1 MTRAFDREW
10 LWRFDGIAP
19 ETIWSILADTARVN
33 EAAGLP
39 RHAIEEI
46 PQPDGAVQYFARC
59 RKGPFRLAWR
69 EQPVNWVHGQWFE
82 HCRHFQRG
90 PLALLCAGLVLEQTA
105 DGCQGRYRIVAEPA
119 NLIGEFMLRSGGFF
133 AVAGRTFT
141 RIADDARAF
150 ALGQRARPFATPP
163 PALAPGARPRVAA
176 MVRQIEATPHGHGLA
191 ARLAQFLLSAQEVD
205 VWHIRPLQLAR
216 EWRRDPREVV
226 ELCLQAVREGLL
238 ELHWELLCPRCRIA
252 KASVPALDQLP
263 SGAHCGTCNIDYE
276 RDFSRNVEAAF
287 RPGAAVRPVVSGEY
301 CLFGPISTPHILAQI
316 TVEAGGTRRLAAAL
330 PYGRY
335 RLRTLEPGDA
345 TEIDWS
351 EGGFPEVRIDRD
363 ERVFAGPAAS
373 DGELRL
379 INQAARPLTFIVEQ
393 QTWVRD
399 ALTADRVTAL
409 QAFRDLFSGEVL
421 RPGDEVG
428 IRRITLMFT
437 DLRGSTLL
445 YERIG
450 DAQAYRLVRE
460 HFAFLARTVREH
472 DGAIVKT
479 IGDAVMASFN
489 DPLDAVEAA
498 LAVQTRIAEFNRVH
512 GSEQIAIKLGLHV
525 GPCIGVTLND
535 RLDYFG
541 STVNMAARLEG
552 QSQGGDVVMS
562 EALLADPRVRA
573 RLADYA
579 LRRELAELKGFAR
592 PVGFVRLTPE
602 ALAGAPPAAL
612 ATGQPSPA

>member
-1 MTRAFDREW
+1 MTRAFEREW
-10 LWRFDGIAP
+10 VWRFEGVAP
-19 ETIWSILADTARVN
+19 ETIWAILADTRRVN

-39 RHAIEEI
+39 KQEIEEI
-46 PQPDGAVQYFARC
+46 PQPDGAVHYFARC

-69 EQPVNWVHGQWFE
+69 EQPVNWVDGQWFE
-82 HCRHFQRG
+82 HCRHFQKG
-90 PLALLCAGLVLEQTA
+90 PLASLCASLVIEPTA

-119 NLIGEFMLRSGGFF
+119 NLLGQAMLRSGAFF
-133 AVAGRTFT
+133 AGAGRTFT

-150 ALGQRARPFATPP
+150 ALGRRAQPFEAPP
-163 PALAPGARPRVAA
+163 PELAPGARARAEA
-176 MVRQIEATPHGHGLA
+176 MVRAIEATPHGHGLA
-191 ARLAQFLLSAQEVD
+191 AQLADFLLSAQEVD
-205 VWHIRPLQLAR
+205 VWRIRPLQLSR
-216 EWRRDPREVV
+216 EWRRAPREVV

-252 KASVPALDQLP
+252 KASVASLDQLP

-301 CLFGPISTPHILAQI
+301 CLFGPISTPHILVQL
-316 TVEAGGTRRLAAAL
+316 TLEAGASRRLTAAL
-330 PYGRY
+330 PYGPY

-345 TEIDWS
+345 LEIDWS
-351 EGGFPEVRIDRD
+351 EGGFPEMRIDR
-363 ERVFAGPAAS
+363 EGRVRAGSGAPA
-373 DGELRL
+373 GELVL
-379 INQAARPLTFIVEQ
+379 INQAARPLTFIIEQ
-393 QTWVRD
+393 RTWVRD

-428 IRRITLMFT
+428 ITRITLMFT

-479 IGDAVMASFN
+479 IGDAVMASFG
-489 DPLDAVEAA
+489 DPLDALEAA
-498 LAVQTRIAEFNRVH
+498 LAVQTRVAEFNRTQ
-512 GSEQIAIKLGLHV
+512 GGEQITIKLGLHS
-525 GPCIGVTLND
+525 GPCIAVTLND

-541 STVNMAARLEG
+541 STVNLAARLEG
-552 QSQGGDVVMS
+552 QSEGGDVVLS
-562 EALLADPRVRA
+562 ESVLADPRVGE
-573 RLADYA
+573 RLAGYP
-579 LRRELAELKGFAR
+579 LRREFAELKGFTR
-592 PVGFVRLTPE
+592 PVGFLRLTPD
-602 ALAGAPPAAL
+602 ALLAAPPLSVAGGAPSA
-612 ATGQPSPA
+612 